1 MNWSALSEV
10 EQLVIQFL
18 QSLEARDLPT
28 AEAMLAPNALIIFP
42 GGKRFRSLAEL
53 VEASR
58 GRYRWVKKTFDRVES
73 ISSTGEDIVYV
84 MGSLFGVNNL
94 GVEFSGVRYI
104 DRFTLAAGRIVA
116 HEVWND
122 LAESGMLDRLP

>member
-1 MNWSALSEV
+1 
-10 EQLVIQFL
+10 
-18 QSLEARDLPT
+18 
-28 AEAMLAPNALIIFP
+28 MLAPNALIIFP

-84 MGSLFGVNNL
+84 MGSLFDISRYQSSMQ
-94 GVEFSGVRYI
+94 FSGVRYI